1 MHTPIPAA
9 RLLLVAALALSGS
22 LPAPAQEHAVQA
34 QDAAARNTAL
44 VWTQFEH
51 WRAGHGSVFDLL
63 HEDVVWTVAGEG
75 PMSGTYHG
83 KQAFL
88 QEAVA
93 PITRKLKTAI
103 RPTLRQ
109 IVAQGEELVVFW
121 DGEATAVDGTPY
133 RNHYAWQ
140 LTFEQGRIIRAV
152 AYLDTWA
159 LDALMK

>member
-1 MHTPIPAA
+1 MHMLILAA
-9 RLLLVAALALSGS
+9 RSLFVAALALSS
-22 LPAPAQEHAVQA
+22 AAPALAQNSVA
-34 QDAAARNTAL
+34 QDATARNTDL
-44 VWTQFEH
+44 VRTQFEH
-51 WRAGHGSVFDLL
+51 WRAGRGSVFDLL

-93 PITRKLKTAI
+93 PITRRLKTAI

-109 IVAQGEELVVFW
+109 IVAQGEEVVVFW
-121 DGEATAVDGTPY
+121 QGEATAVDGTPY
-133 RNHYAWQ
+133 RNQYAWQ
-140 LTFEQGRIIRAV
+140 LTFEQGQIVRAV